1 MIILIQLVT
10 MMTVKF
16 FLEGFK
22 LITLV
27 FFPILILELEDELS
41 LLGFLNLQENRI
53 CLFCIEGIY
62 KELFNLKETAFLF
75 TLILEKMCI
84 LRFQLLINLLFL
96 HLLVMVKN
104 RVKSLMFE
112 LLCLCALNSHY
123 LLRELNSS
131 QKLLSA
137 IFRAR
142 EFDLE
147 INSYLY
153 LHKAK
158 QEKKEKAYNNIYKS
172 IGVILLISL

>member
-1 MIILIQLVT
+1 M
-10 MMTVKF
+10 VKF
-16 FLEGFK
+16 LLEGFK

-27 FFPILILELEDELS
+27 FFSFLILELEDELS
-41 LLGFLNLQENRI
+41 LLGFLSLQENRI
-53 CLFCIEGIY
+53 CLFCSEGII
-62 KELFNLKETAFLF
+62 KELFNFKETVCLPILF
-75 TLILEKMCI
+75 LEKNGF
-84 LRFQLLINLLFL
+84 LSLKLLLKLLFL
-96 HLLVMVKN
+96 HLLVMFKN
-104 RVKSLMFE
+104 RVKSLMIE
-112 LLCLCALNSHY
+112 LLCNSSCLLRERSVLCALNRY
-123 LLRELNSS
+123 FLLREHYSS